1 MKRNAVL
8 ITAIVCASVVAIA
21 ATVLQNNNKNTLD
34 KGAKDF
40 VAHDSIIESSS
51 AEYVDESLSTVAA
64 SAESIDEFVEEHT
77 TKEDIN
83 FDLDAAKAIATNL
96 GVEGID
102 WEFPRN
108 VTKDLVDYDGYV
120 EDSAVIIEFV
130 LNGAEIENATI
141 LDKTGD
147 PAIDDVSQDTSNF
160 TSEENQVY
168 NFFADNNNNS
178 QFFISTIDVIDGDY
192 IPNIVEQYK
201 TTYYYLVSYE
211 DIQYAAIVI
220 DGEVISEEF

>member
-8 ITAIVCASVVAIA
+8 ITAIVCAIVVAIA
-21 ATVLQNNNKNTLD
+21 TTVLQNNNKNTLD

-51 AEYVDESLSTVAA
+51 AEYVDESLSTVTA

-147 PAIDDVSQDTSNF
+147 PAVDDVSQDTSNF

-168 NFFADNNNNS
+168 DFFTDNSNS